1 MGLSRK
7 LVVLLVGV
15 ASIFYSFGTQAQ
27 TWNEIF
33 KQKKTQKKYLIQQI
47 AALEVYIGYARK
59 GYEIVGDGL
68 HLVRQITG
76 GEFSL
81 HKAFFASLG
90 LVNASVSRSP
100 AVAEILDRGLSLLG
114 IVKSWK
120 HDLLNES
127 GVAYV
132 SLVKSGLL
140 AECASELED
149 LLVVI
154 TSGKLEMSD
163 DERLGRLE
171 ALRLSMEDK
180 YGFALSFSADL
191 NHLVKLRER
200 EQYSIDQIRRWYEIE

>member
-1 MGLSRK
+1 MGLSRE
-7 LVVLLVGV
+7 LSVVMLGFAL
-15 ASIFYSFGTQAQ
+15 IFSSFGTQAQ

-33 KQKKTQKKYLIQQI
+33 EQKKTQKKYLLQQI

-59 GYEIVGDGL
+59 GYEIVGDGV
-68 HLVRQITG
+68 HLVKDITG

-90 LVNASVSRSP
+90 LVNASVSGSP

-114 IVKSWK
+114 IVKGWN
-120 HDLLNES
+120 HDLLN
-127 GVAYV
+127 GNDKAYV

-140 AECASELED
+140 AECASELEE
-149 LLVVI
+149 LLLVI
-154 TSGKLEMSD
+154 TSAKLEMSD
-163 DERLGRLE
+163 DERLNRLG

-191 NHLVKLRER
+191 NRLVKQRER
-200 EQYSIDQIRRWYEIE
+200 EQHSIDQIRRWYEIE